1 MVTSSNP
8 RESAAATVPSPPSA
22 TGNLVI
28 WRSGRSSSKPL
39 ATASV
44 TCAAVRQPLN
54 LSGETTTRMTSVK
67 QHDADA
73 GDGQTEGLGGAFQLE
88 HLHKRRRPRSCVTWL
103 VSPHWRS
110 RERLPSQD
118 GRRPGSVAFHGLR
131 AVSRWLPPRRSGS
144 GAVAAHLEMGNG
156 KGLLVITTGQ
166 TFHSFEEG

>member
-103 VSPHWRS
+103 VLHIRCKGTFVIPRWQTS
-110 RERLPSQD
+110 RFSRVSRVAPSQD
-118 GRRPGSVAFHGLR
+118 GCRPGDRDLGPSPL
-131 AVSRWLPPRRSGS
+131 VSRWETTQWAASGHDRTNVPRP
-144 GAVAAHLEMGNG
+144 
-156 KGLLVITTGQ
+156 
-166 TFHSFEEG
+166 